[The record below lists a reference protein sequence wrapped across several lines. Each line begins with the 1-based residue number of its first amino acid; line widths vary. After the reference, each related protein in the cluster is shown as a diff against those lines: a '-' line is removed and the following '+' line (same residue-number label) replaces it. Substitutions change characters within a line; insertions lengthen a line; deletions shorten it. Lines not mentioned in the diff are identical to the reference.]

1 MYCERIMK
9 ERLAQKMKQTIK
21 GGDANES
28 IFVAKRFSAINFKRE
43 NSLTALH
50 IDSDLLFG
58 RL

>member
-1 MYCERIMK
+1 MK
-9 ERLAQKMKQTIK
+9 STIQ

-43 NSLTALH
+43 TSLEALRH
-50 IDSDLLFG
+50 DSDLLFG